1 MISIIVVAGTVLLL
15 CIALKL
21 LWRCC
26 RRTRL
31 TIVLLEA
38 VEWSPV
44 HVNLVHLRGFCSEGT
59 KRQLVYDYMLD
70 GCLDHHLFYGN
81 VMALNWRRRFTIVLK
96 GAKELAYLHEKYKDC
111 IITANILLDGD
122 FQLKME
128 DMGIAKLVGRDYST
142 VLRGT
147 YG

>member
-1 MISIIVVAGTVLLL
+1 MISIIAVAGTVLLL

-44 HVNLVHLRGFCSEGT
+44 HVNLVHLRGFFSEGT

-111 IITANILLDGD
+111 IITVNILLDGD
-122 FQLKME
+122 F
-128 DMGIAKLVGRDYST
+128 
-142 VLRGT
+142 
-147 YG
+147 